1 MDGITVIHGTFANNH
16 FVPDKPLP
24 PVQGRAELIV
34 FPDRATN
41 PSVAEPTDSIRA
53 SVFDLLGKAPVLRS
67 GEEIDAQL
75 ELERKA
81 WDGD

>member
-1 MDGITVIHGTFANNH
+1 MDGATVIHGKFANNL
-16 FVPDKPLP
+16 FVPDEPPP

-34 FPDRATN
+34 FSDREA
-41 PSVAEPTDSIRA
+41 DSSISGPAASTRI

-75 ELERKA
+75 ESERQA
-81 WDGD
+81 WDDE